1 MKEFLKELI
10 GNKPNLV
17 EAKNLTREYL
27 QARILSD
34 LQRSGAMIPLA
45 FHGGTS
51 LRFLYSHGRYSED
64 LDFAL
69 EGSRENY
76 RFRDYLQ
83 SIKSTFEL
91 ENYRMD
97 LKLNDTK
104 IVQSA
109 FIRFPGLLFELGL
122 STQPSE
128 GFAIKVEVDTNPP
141 KGAGLET
148 SVIRKFVLLQL
159 QHHDKA
165 SLFSG
170 KIHAILQRPYLKGR
184 DVYDLFW
191 YLSDSDWPEP
201 NLNLL
206 NNALAQTNWSGGKV
220 TQVNWRRLIKAR
232 LFEVNWQTVL
242 NDVRQFIE
250 PQFNLSILNRENLE
264 RLLDR

>member
-10 GNKPNLV
+10 GNKTNLV

-128 GFAIKVEVDTNPP
+128 GFDIKVEVDTNPP

-191 YLSDSDWPEP
+191 YLSGSDWPEP

>member
-10 GNKPNLV
+10 GNKTNLV

-91 ENYRMD
+91 ENYQMD

-128 GFAIKVEVDTNPP
+128 GFDIKVEVDTNPP

-191 YLSDSDWPEP
+191 YLSGSDWPEP

>member
-10 GNKPNLV
+10 GNKTNLV

-191 YLSDSDWPEP
+191 YLSGSDWPEP

>member
-10 GNKPNLV
+10 GNKTNLV

-104 IVQSA
+104 IVHSA

-128 GFAIKVEVDTNPP
+128 GFDIKVEVDTNPP

-191 YLSDSDWPEP
+191 YLSGSDWPEP